1 MCAQQ
6 FFFQA
11 RKTRI
16 MGDSSLNKVISVVLE
31 SEDVYTRPEIL
42 MGRVCC
48 IEKG

>member
-16 MGDSSLNKVISVVLE
+16 MEDSSLNKVISAVLE
-31 SEDVYTRPEIL
+31 SEDVYTRPEISDGESL
-42 MGRVCC
+42 LY
-48 IEKG
+48 